1 MYNITGLKGLQ
12 VHFSDLTSC
21 SLVIMTVLPW
31 IRKHINF
38 NILISSYKKHHPFC
52 VTSLLQVLIFTI
64 TCIVFSIDLN
74 AGYID
79 WALWQMTK
87 KFSEIKIWPIWNLVS
102 LKNKINGGKNC
113 FVFCTIF
120 SLSNVYKNIYN
131 NNYKYEG
138 KIHLHNLFHVIFCGE
153 CIFFLNKSKS
163 RNLFI

>member
-21 SLVIMTVLPW
+21 SLVIMTVLPR
-31 IRKHINF
+31 IRKHIK
-38 NILISSYKKHHPFC
+38 LISSYKKHHPFC

-87 KFSEIKIWPIWNLVS
+87 KFSEVKIWPIWNLVS
-102 LKNKINGGKNC
+102 LKNKINGGKKL
-113 FVFCTIF
+113 FCVLYRLF
-120 SLSNVYKNIYN
+120 SFKCILKKIYN

-138 KIHLHNLFHVIFCGE
+138 KIHFHNLFHVIFCGE
-153 CIFFLNKSKS
+153 CNFF
-163 RNLFI
+163 